1 VRKSRAAGDARV
13 EHLAR
18 IEQAY
23 PRLDRGELS
32 TADVLD
38 LAERG
43 RAIFERAGD
52 DFGLGRA
59 WHCTAVVKAIYE
71 LRYADLEAATVH
83 IRRHYERAGFT
94 LGSVTFLQAGAAYR
108 GPMPVP
114 EAIERCRSLLVE
126 AGTPVWQS
134 FILPMLAALEAMD
147 GRFDEARAHLEEA
160 RLARQEF
167 SDTGTIVT
175 SWAALAGEVEL
186 LAGNPE
192 HAEVILST
200 SCDALRAVGAGEW
213 LATNSALLG
222 EALYRQGRFA
232 EALDASE
239 TALAA
244 APPEHLTSKAVA
256 WVVQAKA
263 LARLGSVAEAQA
275 LAAETVEVLSGAEAL
290 DVLGE
295 AYAASAEVHALAG
308 ASAEADRDWQR
319 AVDAFE
325 RKGNVVSAAR
335 VRDLR

>member
-1 VRKSRAAGDARV
+1 
-13 EHLAR
+13 
-18 IEQAY
+18 
-23 PRLDRGELS
+23 
-32 TADVLD
+32 
-38 LAERG
+38 
-43 RAIFERAGD
+43 
-52 DFGLGRA
+52 
-59 WHCTAVVKAIYE
+59 
-71 LRYADLEAATVH
+71 
-83 IRRHYERAGFT
+83 
-94 LGSVTFLQAGAAYR
+94 
-108 GPMPVP
+108 
-114 EAIERCRSLLVE
+114 
-126 AGTPVWQS
+126 
-134 FILPMLAALEAMD
+134 
-147 GRFDEARAHLEEA
+147 
-160 RLARQEF
+160 
-167 SDTGTIVT
+167 
-175 SWAALAGEVEL
+175 
-186 LAGNPE
+186 
-192 HAEVILST
+192 VILST

-263 LARLGSVAEAQA
+263 LARLGSVAKAQA